1 LWSRWSRVRIPS
13 ATPRSAGRT
22 WFQRIAERAYFYFR
36 DDAAP
41 EPNRP
46 RGLGVLALIERDGSL
61 LLERR
66 TDAPLW
72 SLIAGAVEDT
82 ESLTDALRR
91 EVREETGL
99 IVSRYAL
106 FGTFSDPSRI
116 ASYPDGNVIR
126 VASFAYLVEV
136 ESFERLRPS
145 AESEELRFF
154 ARDELSGLDLPA
166 TQVPVIERFL
176 ADDPPP
182 HLD

>member
-1 LWSRWSRVRIPS
+1 M
-13 ATPRSAGRT
+13 
-22 WFQRIAERAYFYFR
+22 AEHARFYFR
-36 DDAAP
+36 DETAP

-46 RGLGVLALIERDGSL
+46 RGLGVLALIARDGSL

-91 EVREETGL
+91 EVHEETGL
-99 IVSRYAL
+99 VVSRYAL

-116 ASYPDGNVIR
+116 ASYPDGNVYR
-126 VASFAYLVEV
+126 VASFAYLVKV
-136 ESFERLRPS
+136 ESFEGLRLS

-154 ARDELSGLDLPA
+154 GRDELAALDMPA
-166 TQVPVIERFL
+166 TQRPVIERFL
-176 ADDPPP
+176 GGASPP

>member
-1 LWSRWSRVRIPS
+1 M
-13 ATPRSAGRT
+13 
-22 WFQRIAERAYFYFR
+22 AERAHFYFR

-82 ESLTDALRR
+82 ESLTEALRR
-91 EVREETGL
+91 EVHEETGL
-99 IVSRYAL
+99 AVSGYEL

-116 ASYPDGNVIR
+116 ARYPDGNVYR

-136 ESFERLRPS
+136 ESFEGLRPS
-145 AESEELRFF
+145 SESEELRFF
-154 ARDELSGLDLPA
+154 SKDELSGLDLPA
-166 TQVPVIERFL
+166 TQWSVIERFL
-176 ADDPPP
+176 AGDPPP
-182 HLD
+182 HLE

>member
-1 LWSRWSRVRIPS
+1 M
-13 ATPRSAGRT
+13 
-22 WFQRIAERAYFYFR
+22 AERAHFYFR
-36 DDAAP
+36 DETAP

-72 SLIAGAVEDT
+72 SLIAGAVEDS

-91 EVREETGL
+91 EVQEETGL
-99 IVSRYAL
+99 AVSGYEL

-116 ASYPDGNVIR
+116 VSYPDGNVIQ

-136 ESFERLRPS
+136 ESFEGLRPS
-145 AESEELRFF
+145 SESEELRFF
-154 ARDELSGLDLPA
+154 PRDELDGLDLPA
-166 TQVPVIERFL
+166 TQSPVIELFL
-176 ADDPPP
+176 AGVPPP

>member
-1 LWSRWSRVRIPS
+1 M
-13 ATPRSAGRT
+13 
-22 WFQRIAERAYFYFR
+22 AERAHFYFR
-36 DDAAP
+36 DDTAP
-41 EPNRP
+41 EPTRP
-46 RGLGVLALIERDGSL
+46 RGLGVLALIERDWSL

-99 IVSRYAL
+99 VVSGYEL

-116 ASYPDGNVIR
+116 SSYPDGNVLR

-136 ESFERLRPS
+136 ESFDGLRPS

-166 TQVPVIERFL
+166 TQLPVIQRFL
-176 ADDPPP
+176 AGDPPP

>member
-1 LWSRWSRVRIPS
+1 M
-13 ATPRSAGRT
+13 
-22 WFQRIAERAYFYFR
+22 AERAHFYFR
-36 DDAAP
+36 DETAP
-41 EPNRP
+41 EPNSP

-91 EVREETGL
+91 EVEEETGL
-99 IVSRYAL
+99 VVSRYEF

-116 ASYPDGNVIR
+116 ACYPDGSVIR

-136 ESFERLRPS
+136 ESFEGLRPS
-145 AESEELRFF
+145 SESEDLRFF
-154 ARDELSGLDLPA
+154 PKDEVAGLDLPA
-166 TQVPVIERFL
+166 TQWPVIERFL
-176 ADDPPP
+176 AGDPPP
-182 HLD
+182 HLE

>member
-1 LWSRWSRVRIPS
+1 M
-13 ATPRSAGRT
+13 AN
-22 WFQRIAERAYFYFR
+22 RAHFYFR
-36 DDAAP
+36 DETAP

-91 EVREETGL
+91 EVHEETGL
-99 IVSRYAL
+99 VVSRYAL

-116 ASYPDGNVIR
+116 ASYPDGNVYR
-126 VASFAYLVEV
+126 VASFAYRVEV
-136 ESFERLRPS
+136 ESFDGLRPS
-145 AESEELRFF
+145 SESEELRFF
-154 ARDELSGLDLPA
+154 ARHEIAGLDLPA
-166 TQVPVIERFL
+166 TQWPVVERFL
-176 ADDPPP
+176 AGDPPP

>member
-1 LWSRWSRVRIPS
+1 M
-13 ATPRSAGRT
+13 
-22 WFQRIAERAYFYFR
+22 AERAHFYFR
-36 DDAAP
+36 DESAP

-46 RGLGVLALIERDGSL
+46 RGLGVIALIERDGSL

-82 ESLTDALRR
+82 ESLTDGLRR
-91 EVREETGL
+91 EVHEETGL
-99 IVSRYAL
+99 VVSAYEL

-116 ASYPDGNVIR
+116 VRYPDGNVIR

-136 ESFERLRPS
+136 ESFEGLRPS

-154 ARDELSGLDLPA
+154 PKDEVAGLDLPA
-166 TQVPVIERFL
+166 TQWRVIERFL
-176 ADDPPP
+176 AGDPPP
-182 HLD
+182 HLE